1 MARSFAGG
9 GETEACANE
18 WEQCGRRE
26 SEAMQYRELGKTG
39 WKVSAIGMGCWGIG
53 GQWGPVEER
62 EAIAT
67 VHKAMDYGIT
77 LFDTADAYGLGES
90 ERRLG
95 LALRNRREK
104 ATIATKV
111 GNFARRLGEPLSYAT
126 PHHVYLC
133 CDASLHRLQT
143 DTIDL
148 YQCHIGN
155 LTDASVF
162 LEAFETLQQQGKIR
176 AFGISTDNP
185 EVVKQF
191 DRDGHCAAVQLNY
204 SILSRGAEKALL
216 PLCAERNIGV
226 LVRGPLAKG
235 VLAGKFTPESTF
247 DDSVRSGW
255 NTGEERQRFLRDLE
269 RVEKLRFL
277 ARDGRTMAQAALQF
291 VIGHPAVTCAIPG
304 AKSPTQAEQNAR
316 AADSEITNDERRR
329 IEEAMG

>member
-1 MARSFAGG
+1 
-9 GETEACANE
+9 
-18 WEQCGRRE
+18 
-26 SEAMQYRELGKTG
+26 MQYRTLGKMG
-39 WKVSAIGMGCWGIG
+39 WRVSAVGMGCWGIG

-62 EAIAT
+62 DAIAT
-67 VHKAMDYGIT
+67 VHKALDTGIN

-95 LALRNRREK
+95 RALRDRRDG
-104 ATIATKV
+104 ALIATKV
-111 GNFARRLGEPLSYAT
+111 GNWGRRQGHPLSFAT

-155 LTDASVF
+155 LQDPSVF
-162 LEAFETLQQQGKIR
+162 LEAFETLRQQGKIR
-176 AFGISTDNP
+176 AYGISTNNVG
-185 EVVKQF
+185 VVRQF

-204 SILSRGAEKALL
+204 SLLAREAEQELL

-235 VLAGKFTPESTF
+235 VLAGKFTPEARFT
-247 DDSVRSGW
+247 DSVRAGW
-255 NTGEERQRFLRDLE
+255 NEGEERGRFLRDLE
-269 RVEKLRFL
+269 RVEQLRFL

-291 VIGHPAVTCAIPG
+291 VIGHPSVTCAIPG
-304 AKSPTQAEQNAR
+304 AKSPEQAEQNAR
-316 AADSEITNDERRR
+316 AADGELTNEERRR
-329 IEEAMG
+329 VAEVLGLRP

>member
-1 MARSFAGG
+1 
-9 GETEACANE
+9 
-18 WEQCGRRE
+18 
-26 SEAMQYRELGKTG
+26 MQYRELGKTG
-39 WKVSAIGMGCWGIG
+39 WRVSAIGMGCWGIG
-53 GQWGPVEER
+53 GQWGPVEEQ

-67 VHKAMDYGIT
+67 VHKALECGIN

-95 LALRNRREK
+95 KALRDRREQ
-104 ATIATKV
+104 ALIATKV
-111 GNFARRLGEPLSYAT
+111 GNFARRTGHPLSYAT

-148 YQCHIGN
+148 YQCHIGS
-155 LTDASVF
+155 LADPTVF
-162 LEAFETLQQQGKIR
+162 LEAFETLRQQGKIR
-176 AFGISTDNP
+176 AYGISTDN
-185 EVVKQF
+185 VDIVKQF
-191 DRDGHCAAVQLNY
+191 DRDGNCAAVQLNY

-226 LVRGPLAKG
+226 LLRGPLAKG
-235 VLAGKFTPESTF
+235 LLAGKFTRESTF
-247 DDSVRSGW
+247 NDSVRSGW
-255 NTGEERQRFLRDLE
+255 NEGEERQRFLRDLE

-304 AKSPTQAEQNAR
+304 AKNPDQAEQNAR
-316 AADSEITNDERRR
+316 AADSELTNEERRR
-329 IEEAMG
+329 IDEAG